1 MKLVI
6 TARDFSNTGKEAMK
20 ILTDF
25 GLEIEDH
32 SEELFGSGSTEDE
45 VIAAAHDADIVIAG
59 LETYG
64 KRVLENCPKLRLIS
78 RRGIGYDNIDV
89 EYCRANGIRLTRAL
103 GAVEDSVAE
112 AVMSYILYFARR
124 VDLQSAY
131 MHKGEWHRLFM
142 PGAKTRTLGL
152 VGYGGVGKAIA
163 RKAAALD
170 MPIVYYVRHPS
181 DEALRGEPDEYGAL
195 YKGLDELLKV
205 SDYVSLNVPL
215 SGETEYLAD
224 ADFIGR
230 MKKGSILINIARGK
244 VADEKAIREA
254 IECGHLSGAA
264 VDVFDKEPCTDSLL
278 VGCEGA
284 LLTPHTAPF
293 TEENFAV
300 SNLLAAENIINAI
313 NGTIEEKYVLV

>member
-1 MKLVI
+1 MKVL
-6 TARDFSNTGKEAMK
+6 KE
-20 ILTDF
+20 F

-32 SEELFGSGSTEDE
+32 SEELFGSGSTEEE
-45 VIAAAHDADIVIAG
+45 VIGASHDADIVIAG

-64 KRVLENCPKLRLIS
+64 RRVLENCPKLKLIS

-89 EYCRANGIRLTRAL
+89 DYCRTHGIRLTRAL

-112 AVMSYILYFARR
+112 AVMSYIMYFARR

-163 RKAAALD
+163 RKAAAFD
-170 MPIVYYVRHPS
+170 MPVVYYVRHPS
-181 DEALRGEPDEYGAL
+181 DEAVKGKPDEYGAV
-195 YKGLDELLKV
+195 YRSLDELLAV

-215 SGETEYLAD
+215 SSETEYMAD
-224 ADFIGR
+224 AGFIAK
-230 MKKGSILINIARGK
+230 MKEGSVLINIARGK
-244 VADEKAIREA
+244 VADEEAIRDA
-254 IECGHLSGAA
+254 IESGHLSGAA
-264 VDVFDKEPCTDSLL
+264 VDVFDKEPCTDSKL
-278 VGCEGA
+278 VGCEKA

-313 NGTIEEKYVLV
+313 NGTIDEKYVLV